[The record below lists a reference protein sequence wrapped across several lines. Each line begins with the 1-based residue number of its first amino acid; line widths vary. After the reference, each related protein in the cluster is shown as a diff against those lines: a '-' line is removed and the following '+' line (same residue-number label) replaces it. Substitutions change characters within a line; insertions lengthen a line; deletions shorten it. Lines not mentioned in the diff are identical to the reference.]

1 MGHAHSNGD
10 VMQGRQ
16 TNIGSNRVFVQRPA
30 QLNMNDKKKDKKTE
44 ILGIIAITTAGLCWL
59 CVLGTTPFEFI
70 YLLPVSTIAAMLSL
84 KNILSKVTMALL
96 VLLAPGYVLINY
108 ATLAPAL

>member
-1 MGHAHSNGD
+1 
-10 VMQGRQ
+10 MQSRQ
-16 TNIGSNRVFVQRPA
+16 TNIESHRVFFSHPA

-44 ILGIIAITTAGLCWL
+44 ILGIVAIATAGLCWL
-59 CVLGTTPFEFI
+59 CVLGAIPFEFI
-70 YLLPVSTIAAMLSL
+70 YLLPVSTIAALCSW
-84 KNILSKVTMALL
+84 KNTLSKMTMALL

>member
-1 MGHAHSNGD
+1 
-10 VMQGRQ
+10 MQSRQ
-16 TNIGSNRVFVQRPA
+16 TNIESHRVFFQSPA
-30 QLNMNDKKKDKKTE
+30 QLNMNEEKKDKKTE

-59 CVLGTTPFEFI
+59 CVLGTTPFELI

-84 KNILSKVTMALL
+84 ENRLSKMAMALL
-96 VLLAPGYVLINY
+96 VLLAPGYVVINY